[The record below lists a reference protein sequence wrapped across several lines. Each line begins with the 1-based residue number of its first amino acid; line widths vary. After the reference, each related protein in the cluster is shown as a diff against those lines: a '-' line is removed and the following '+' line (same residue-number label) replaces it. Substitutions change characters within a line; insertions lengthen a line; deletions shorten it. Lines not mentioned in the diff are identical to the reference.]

1 MENTGKI
8 TARHLKK
15 IAEEIGENLSD
26 EELKEIMEEADKDAD
41 GYMDFMI
48 SIEL

>member
-1 MENTGKI
+1 MENTEKI
-8 TARHLKK
+8 TVRYLKK

-41 GYMDFMI
+41 GYI
-48 SIEL
+48 GL